1 MNKQK
6 LDQKDSPYN
15 SLECEVEKKGSEV
28 KSENLDTIH
37 TKNCL
42 HRGMWNGST
51 IWQNSAYVDVLSN
64 HFTQ

>member
-6 LDQKDSPYN
+6 LDPKMLHLQ
-15 SLECEVEKKGSEV
+15 LLVCEVEIKGSEV

-37 TKNCL
+37 AKSSL

-51 IWQNSAYVDVLSN
+51 IQQNSAYVDALSN
-64 HFTQ
+64 PFTQ